1 VSQAKGLILVHAEPE
16 EGVARWPLADTP
28 VELAPVANKP
38 ILVHQLEAL
47 AAAGI
52 LEVGVVGSPAIAPR
66 LRAVVGEG
74 ERWGVRITHIAPSAP
89 LTILESLL
97 VAEEFVTGGPFVV
110 ELAGHLVR
118 HDIAAA
124 IAGLGDAYDAVVVG
138 QPVRP
143 SPRRERLLPWDGPG
157 GGTTTVVSPV
167 AGLDRVDVMA
177 LSPEVFP
184 TVHELTASGP
194 PLDGL
199 TELIRRLQ
207 WSGRVR
213 TDAVGGWGRRIR
225 DAEDLVDA
233 NQRVLADLAAD
244 YDEERLEGATVQGA
258 VAIHPTATVQ
268 SSILRGPSVIGPHA
282 VLIDA
287 FIGPYTSIGEG
298 ASVEGTELENCV
310 ILPGAVLKHP
320 GIRLEGSVI
329 GENARVS
336 RGYGLPRAMRLWVGT
351 DADISLG

>member
-1 VSQAKGLILVHAEPE
+1 M
-16 EGVARWPLADTP
+16 
-28 VELAPVANKP
+28 
-38 ILVHQLEAL
+38 
-47 AAAGI
+47 
-52 LEVGVVGSPAIAPR
+52 
-66 LRAVVGEG
+66 
-74 ERWGVRITHIAPSAP
+74 RITHIAPSAP

-97 VAEEFVTGGPFVV
+97 IAEEFVSGGPFVV

-124 IAGLGDAYDAVVVG
+124 IASLGDAYDAVVVG

-157 GGTTTVVSPV
+157 GGITTVISPV

-244 YDEERLEGATVQGA
+244 YDE
-258 VAIHPTATVQ
+258 
-268 SSILRGPSVIGPHA
+268 
-282 VLIDA
+282 
-287 FIGPYTSIGEG
+287 G
-298 ASVEGTELENCV
+298 ASRAR
-310 ILPGAVLKHP
+310 PSRARWRS
-320 GIRLEGSVI
+320 IRPPPSSH
-329 GENARVS
+329 RS
-336 RGYGLPRAMRLWVGT
+336 
-351 DADISLG
+351 